1 MHKVSLFN
9 MIMQKKNKNKT
20 TGRCAEN
27 KMK

>member
-9 MIMQKKNKNKT
+9 MIMQKKNNNKT
-20 TGRCAEN
+20 KGIYVEN